1 MSYIKICRNCTGDG
15 RLRSNLL
22 PIIKKKC
29 PNCDGTGKVHVG
41 WDKRRLE
48 LVNID
53 GCKEEN

>member
-1 MSYIKICRNCTGDG
+1 MGEG

-41 WDKRRLE
+41 WDKRQLE
-48 LVNID
+48 LINLD